1 MEMENI
7 KEIVLEL
14 RENGFCVLK
23 DFWSF
28 EKCRQAI
35 DDLSRI
41 NKNNFEIGQGG
52 DIRCQRSHL
61 FSKVINN
68 FFEDKYINEIASKY
82 SSCSMANRVL
92 AGVLEPIEGK
102 LVDSG
107 GGWHVD
113 SAASHQFKSILYLTD
128 VSSKNG
134 PFLFIPKSKKVI
146 NDIPKYDNMR
156 IDENTIKEYFFEDDI
171 EEIVGSAG
179 TCILVDTT
187 YAHRGKQIEE
197 GKRISLTTYF
207 YEEK

>member
-1 MEMENI
+1 MEDI
-7 KEIVLEL
+7 KEIISEL

-23 DFWSF
+23 DFWPS

-41 NKNNFEIGQGG
+41 SKNNFEIGQGG

-61 FSKVINN
+61 FSKAIND
-68 FFEDKYINEIASKY
+68 FFEDAYINEIASRY
-82 SSCSMANRVL
+82 SNCSQANRVL
-92 AGVLEPIEGK
+92 AGVLQPVDGK
-102 LVDSG
+102 IVDSG

-113 SAASHQFKSILYLTD
+113 SAVSHQFKSMLYLTD

-134 PFLFIPKSKKVI
+134 PFLFIPKSKHI
-146 NDIPKYDNMR
+146 IDNIPKYDNMR
-156 IDENTIKEYFFEDDI
+156 IDENTIKEYFSEDDI
-171 EEIVGSAG
+171 EEIVGQAG

-187 YAHRGKQIEE
+187 YTHRGKQIEE

-207 YEEK
+207 YEKK